1 MLDRKLLDIKTT
13 RHIGPKVLYW
23 LLKLY
28 FQTGFRG
35 IFALSYRNPSSY
47 GSCCD
52 ARTRSLPGRPHV
64 RPLFAVCLSVY
75 LSVCLCVCVCTWS
88 IVRPRP
94 YVYIVGLHLPQGAP
108 AYVGSD
114 NAQPHNSCSHPYL
127 VRLRPLN
134 RRVLLCH
141 PIRYTMQ
148 IKRFESIPYRREPQ
162 TNAAW
167 ELLCIS

>member
-1 MLDRKLLDIKTT
+1 MWFTIIDC
-13 RHIGPKVLYW
+13 LYW

-28 FQTGFRG
+28 FYTGYRG

-64 RPLFAVCLSVY
+64 RPLFDVC
-75 LSVCLCVCVCTWS
+75 LSVCLCVCACTWS

-108 AYVGSD
+108 ACVSNPFHIDENRRRMPLGR
-114 NAQPHNSCSHPYL
+114 
-127 VRLRPLN
+127 VRLDE
-134 RRVLLCH
+134 RRLDEVHSSATLGSL
-141 PIRYTMQ
+141 RT
-148 IKRFESIPYRREPQ
+148 SI
-162 TNAAW
+162 
-167 ELLCIS
+167 CIS